1 MEPDRYLPKDALFRG
16 RTGKSFRAVFL
27 NYLLDCLPAAI
38 LEFDGAQVKQL
49 CVRTCLARNVN
60 LADHTDMSLEALRLR
75 AKANDPQ
82 SRDEL
87 MEVYGLFASE
97 YDYRPAAPASIAYG
111 EFAVAFGRPLAK
123 RIMHNFGAIQCLER
137 LLGMLHPNG
146 FVLMNEYGMTDIG
159 REDEYEHQRFSFAT
173 AVGLNFPLLK
183 AYFQQRSD
191 KPNWVEPPTSEARG
205 IETRLLGHKPAHET
219 IVKFYERFQPATFQ
233 QLNEPVEKARAC
245 LKAGRFEMAATFYN
259 QALKRQPRNWYL
271 KAAID
276 MAKVALSFNPACSA
290 DLWNILGDALYEFG
304 RTAEAKSAYL
314 KALSVNSS
322 DVRSRYNLAWV
333 CTREKDYPA
342 ALQWIAEALAHDK
355 TGQLRD
361 RLLQKQQEILALSAM
376 QHQQEYLLYVN
387 FVSRDAKRKE
397 QDEEADPVSRTPEKK
412 D

>member
-1 MEPDRYLPKDALFRG
+1 
-16 RTGKSFRAVFL
+16 
-27 NYLLDCLPAAI
+27 
-38 LEFDGAQVKQL
+38 
-49 CVRTCLARNVN
+49 
-60 LADHTDMSLEALRLR
+60 
-75 AKANDPQ
+75 
-82 SRDEL
+82 
-87 MEVYGLFASE
+87 
-97 YDYRPAAPASIAYG
+97 
-111 EFAVAFGRPLAK
+111 
-123 RIMHNFGAIQCLER
+123 
-137 LLGMLHPNG
+137 
-146 FVLMNEYGMTDIG
+146 
-159 REDEYEHQRFSFAT
+159 
-173 AVGLNFPLLK
+173 
-183 AYFQQRSD
+183 
-191 KPNWVEPPTSEARG
+191 
-205 IETRLLGHKPAHET
+205 
-219 IVKFYERFQPATFQ
+219 
-233 QLNEPVEKARAC
+233 
-245 LKAGRFEMAATFYN
+245 MAATFYN
-259 QALKRQPRNWYL
+259 QALKRQPRNWYLMGEIASFLTYQMRDL